1 MLPASEVH
9 LRIIVNNIL
18 RNALAHTLEGTV
30 DVELTSKHLKIADTG
45 EGIKPEII
53 TLIFQ
58 RNFSGT
64 NKSGLGSGFGL
75 YICKQL
81 CDRYDWEIQ
90 VNSQLSQG
98 TQIQITF

>member
-1 MLPASEVH
+1 VH

-30 DVELTSKHLKIADTG
+30 DVKLTTKHLKISDTG

-64 NKSGLGSGFGL
+64 SKSGLGLGFGL

-81 CDRYDWEIQ
+81 CDHYGWEIE
-90 VNSQLSQG
+90 VDSKPNQG
-98 TQIQITF
+98 TQIKITF